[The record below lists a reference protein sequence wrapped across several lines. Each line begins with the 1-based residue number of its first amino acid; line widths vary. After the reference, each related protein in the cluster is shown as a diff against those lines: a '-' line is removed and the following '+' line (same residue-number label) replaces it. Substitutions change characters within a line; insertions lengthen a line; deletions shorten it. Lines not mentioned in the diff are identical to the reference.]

1 MFLKDPDSSDE
12 SIYHVHAL
20 RYAKHLDRPPRDN
33 FMATAATADID
44 PHNTMPMDFFVWIVS
59 NKFRTI
65 LVDSGFGA
73 RAAAER
79 GRALDVDPIDAIAR
93 LGIDPD
99 KIEDVII
106 THLHFDHAGNM
117 DRFGKARFH
126 VQEMEAAYA
135 TGACMCE
142 PFMRAPF
149 DVEDI
154 VTFVRRLYADRVVF
168 HSGEA
173 SPLPGISVHA
183 LPGHSAGIQAV
194 RVMTPRGPVLLA
206 SDVSHY
212 YANFLR
218 RLPFRLTIDV
228 GATHRSHAQLVKIA
242 GSVDRIIP
250 GHDPRV
256 RSLYRNYVVNDVEV
270 IALHEPPRAHT
281 LDELM
286 RLSGD

>member
-1 MFLKDPDSSDE
+1 
-12 SIYHVHAL
+12 
-20 RYAKHLDRPPRDN
+20 
-33 FMATAATADID
+33 
-44 PHNTMPMDFFVWIVS
+44 MPMDFFVWIVS

-73 RAAAER
+73 RAAAAK
-79 GRALDVDPIDAIAR
+79 GRALDIDPIDAIAK

-117 DRFGKARFH
+117 DRFGRARFH
-126 VQEMEAAYA
+126 VQDAEAAYA
-135 TGACMCE
+135 TGPCMCE
-142 PFMRAPF
+142 PFARAPF
-149 DVEDI
+149 DVEDV

-168 HSGEA
+168 HNGEA
-173 SPLPGISVHA
+173 SPFPGISVHA

-228 GATHRSHAQLVKIA
+228 GATQRSHAQLVKIA

-256 RSLYRNYVVNDVEV
+256 RSLYRNYVVNGVEV
-270 IALHEPPRAHT
+270 IALHEPPRPHT